1 MHWSLLLI
9 VLTALQSS
17 PLVAAPA
24 RIALVIG
31 NADYVDGKLKNP
43 VNDAVLVT
51 ETLKAQGFQVTTLTN
66 ATKRQMKTA
75 IRKFTR
81 SLDKQSVG
89 LFYFAGHGIEFN
101 GNNYLIPVDADIV
114 GEEDVEYESINGGR
128 LLNGLELANNGLNLV
143 ILDACRNNPYAR
155 SFRSSTR
162 GLSRMQPASGSLIMY
177 ATEPGDV
184 AADGRGNNGV
194 FTTHLVDA
202 INQQGEKIEEVF
214 KITAINVSRA
224 TGKKQTPYIEGV
236 VLGEFYF
243 SGGAKAASTPAPAI
257 SSDESGEHE
266 RLFWNSVTADPSK
279 AMFQAYLEQY
289 PDGNYA
295 RLAEIKLGQLGITSD
310 TVTKQ
315 PVTKQPV
322 AKQPVT
328 KQPVAKQQVAKQ
340 QVARLQSPEV
350 EKSVTPATRKSP
362 AEGFDISGT
371 YTSIIESRGNQQ
383 QPSVVLTQ
391 VGSKITGTV
400 HPDSGFGLEGI
411 LNGNS
416 IKIKRYLKSG
426 REWRGV
432 WEISSDGTTLEGKFK
447 RHGHTNLGPEDESGV
462 WNLTRSE

>member
-31 NADYVDGKLKNP
+31 NADYVDGRLKNP

-202 INQQGEKIEEVF
+202 INQQGKKIEEVF

-236 VLGEFYF
+236 VLGEFCF
-243 SGGAKAASTPAPAI
+243 SGGAKAASAPASTPAPAI
-257 SSDESGEHE
+257 SSDE
-266 RLFWNSVTADPSK
+266 
-279 AMFQAYLEQY
+279 
-289 PDGNYA
+289 
-295 RLAEIKLGQLGITSD
+295 
-310 TVTKQ
+310 
-315 PVTKQPV
+315 
-322 AKQPVT
+322 
-328 KQPVAKQQVAKQ
+328 
-340 QVARLQSPEV
+340 
-350 EKSVTPATRKSP
+350 
-362 AEGFDISGT
+362 
-371 YTSIIESRGNQQ
+371 
-383 QPSVVLTQ
+383 
-391 VGSKITGTV
+391 
-400 HPDSGFGLEGI
+400 
-411 LNGNS
+411 
-416 IKIKRYLKSG
+416 
-426 REWRGV
+426 
-432 WEISSDGTTLEGKFK
+432 
-447 RHGHTNLGPEDESGV
+447 
-462 WNLTRSE
+462 